1 MRGTIVAFHR
11 RALLTVSVLCVS
23 GLFLPVTASAT
34 SSVTTTTTSAT
45 VLTPVCGVVPTSS
58 VRIISK
64 SEPCVV
70 TTHVGGAFDVELRAG
85 FQWHLPVSSSRT
97 VGISAISLATSG
109 QRGLVARVKGLRAGT
124 ALVSSSGVIVCAPG
138 RACPD
143 LALYWSLKVIVTD
156 TVTGSAMVAMNNNDS
171 GRRYILHIG
180 DRVNLALAGLSMYSW
195 TEPTSSSESVL
206 TRTDGARGH
215 RADANFVATAPGRV
229 SVMAVENP
237 NCAPACLPPTHL
249 FQVIIIVKN

>member
-1 MRGTIVAFHR
+1 MKGTFVAFHR

-23 GLFLPVTASAT
+23 AMSLPVTASAT
-34 SSVTTTTTSAT
+34 SSVTTTTTPAT
-45 VLTPVCGVVPTSS
+45 VLTPTCGVVPTSA

-70 TTHVGGAFDVELRAG
+70 TTHVGGAFVVELRAG
-85 FQWHLPVSSSRT
+85 FKWHLPVSSSRA
-97 VGISAISLATSG
+97 VGVSAISLATSG
-109 QRGLVARVKGLRAGT
+109 KRSLVARVKGLRVGT
-124 ALVSSSGVIVCAPG
+124 TLVSSSGVIVCPPG

-143 LALYWSLKVIVTD
+143 LALFWSLKVIVTD
-156 TVTGSAMVAMNNNDS
+156 SVTGAAMVAMNNNDS
-171 GRRYILHIG
+171 GRRLILHVG

-206 TRTDGARGH
+206 TRTGGARGH
-215 RADANFVATAPGRV
+215 RAVASFVATSPGRV

-237 NCAPACLPPTHL
+237 YCAPSCLPPTHL
-249 FQVIIIVKN
+249 FQVIIIVKS